1 MIQNIINSSFETVT
15 NVRYG
20 AEILQ
25 SFVHL
30 APREVILDEIKLIAL
45 DHSCTAFSTHYLEES
60 HSELSFVVGFI
71 FL

>member
-30 APREVILDEIKLIAL
+30 APREVIHEEYKLSVLDG
-45 DHSCTAFSTHYLEES
+45 SYTVFRT
-60 HSELSFVVGFI
+60 
-71 FL
+71 